1 MVRAGQG
8 DHGGAVGGPFEG
20 RRLHHARAR
29 SDEVNRIPRGL
40 LRPRNTARGGNSMS
54 KVGVRLKIDV
64 SKIDKA
70 RLFKG
75 QKGVYLD
82 ATCFIDLDE
91 KGQYGDNGMVTQ
103 DVSKEEREQGVKGP
117 ILGNVTVFY
126 RDDQPQQQ
134 APQQPQNMGQ
144 QGAALYGGQQPQ
156 HQPGGMMDDSTD
168 IPF

>member
-1 MVRAGQG
+1 
-8 DHGGAVGGPFEG
+8 
-20 RRLHHARAR
+20 
-29 SDEVNRIPRGL
+29 
-40 LRPRNTARGGNSMS
+40 MS

-64 SKIDKA
+64 TKIEKA

-75 QKGVYLD
+75 QKGTYLD

-103 DVSKEEREQGVKGP
+103 DVTKEEREAGTKGP

-126 RDDQPQQQ
+126 RDDQPAQQ
-134 APQQPQNMGQ
+134 APQQQPAQ
-144 QGAALYGGQQPQ
+144 Q
-156 HQPGGMMDDSTD
+156 QPGGMMDDSSD

>member
-1 MVRAGQG
+1 
-8 DHGGAVGGPFEG
+8 
-20 RRLHHARAR
+20 
-29 SDEVNRIPRGL
+29 
-40 LRPRNTARGGNSMS
+40 MS
-54 KVGVRLKIDV
+54 KVGVRVKLDV

-70 RLFKG
+70 RLFRG
-75 QKGVYLD
+75 QKGTYLD
-82 ATCFIDLDE
+82 CTAFIDLDE

-134 APQQPQNMGQ
+134 APQQSPGQ
-144 QGAALYGGQQPQ
+144 QGAALYGGQQQAPAEDF
-156 HQPGGMMDDSTD
+156 DDT

>member
-1 MVRAGQG
+1 MA
-8 DHGGAVGGPFEG
+8 
-20 RRLHHARAR
+20 
-29 SDEVNRIPRGL
+29 
-40 LRPRNTARGGNSMS
+40 

-64 SKIDKA
+64 SKIEKA

-91 KGQYGDNGMVTQ
+91 QGQYGDNGMVTQ

-117 ILGNVTVFY
+117 ILGNVKVFY
-126 RDDQPQQQ
+126 RDDQQPQSPQQGQ
-134 APQQPQNMGQ
+134 SMGQ
-144 QGAALYGGQQPQ
+144 QGAALYGGQPQ
-156 HQPGGMMDDSTD
+156 GGVMDDDSS

>member
-1 MVRAGQG
+1 
-8 DHGGAVGGPFEG
+8 
-20 RRLHHARAR
+20 
-29 SDEVNRIPRGL
+29 
-40 LRPRNTARGGNSMS
+40 MS
-54 KVGVRLKIDV
+54 KVGVRIKLNV
-64 SKIDKA
+64 SQIDKA
-70 RLFKG
+70 RLFRG

-82 ATCFIDLDE
+82 ATAFIDLDE

-134 APQQPQNMGQ
+134 APQQPQSMGQ

-156 HQPGGMMDDSTD
+156 QQPGGMMDDSQD

>member
-1 MVRAGQG
+1 
-8 DHGGAVGGPFEG
+8 
-20 RRLHHARAR
+20 
-29 SDEVNRIPRGL
+29 
-40 LRPRNTARGGNSMS
+40 MS
-54 KVGVRLKIDV
+54 KVGVRVKLDV

-70 RLFKG
+70 RLFRG

-82 ATCFIDLDE
+82 CTAFIDLDE

-126 RDDQPQQQ
+126 RDDQGGQQ
-134 APQQPQNMGQ
+134 APQQPQSMGQ

-156 HQPGGMMDDSTD
+156 QPGGGDWDDVGDS